1 MYLNTFLYQFG
12 LDPDNFENELVEPF
26 NSDDGT
32 IIYNLRQRIDKRICP
47 ECGCIQA
54 EINNYYWTETNF
66 TTNEGNPVI
75 IRIKKTR
82 FKCRECGKTFTPKIK
97 GIDRYA
103 KISKQVEMLII
114 NEFYK
119 QKSFSII
126 ARDYHL
132 STMEVMKLFDRTFPY
147 IQRGKLP
154 TALCID
160 EIGFKTIDGR
170 YAAILYDHDKKIVI
184 DIIRNRQYEYL
195 KDYFFRCSFKER
207 SNVKYF
213 ISDLYKGYATIKEEL
228 FPNAIHIADMF
239 HVIRLLKIEVSRLRV
254 NTYKQFT
261 DEDDVERNFMKQ
273 HWEYFE
279 RYLDKSLADKPY
291 FSRKENYEYTTW
303 HMMERCLK
311 LNMDFWNAYSCLQ
324 DFYEYWRC
332 KTFDQ
337 AMLWLDKAIKQLRN
351 TCNNDLIRV
360 ANTYEKWKAE
370 IANAITVKNFDGRR
384 YSNGPAEGLNNAI
397 KTIVKDANG
406 YRNFERFRKRTL
418 LILRDR
424 KDPSRTA

>member
-26 NSDDGT
+26 ESDDGT
-32 IIYNLRQRIDKRICP
+32 IIYNLRQRIDNRICP
-47 ECGCIQA
+47 KCGCINA

-66 TTNEGNPVI
+66 TTNEGRPVL
-75 IRIKKTR
+75 IRIKKVR
-82 FKCRECGKTFTPKIK
+82 YKCKECMKTFTAKIK
-97 GIDRYA
+97 GIDRYS
-103 KISKQVEMLII
+103 KISKQVESLII

-132 STMEVMKLFDRTFPY
+132 STMQVMKMFDKAFPY
-147 IQRGKLP
+147 VPRGKLP
-154 TALCID
+154 SVLCID
-160 EIGFKTIDGR
+160 EIGFKTEDGS
-170 YAAILYDHDKKIVI
+170 YAAILYDHDKKTVI
-184 DIIRNRQYEYL
+184 DIIRNRQCDYL
-195 KDYFFRCSFKER
+195 RDYFIHCSFKER

-213 ISDLYKGYATIKEEL
+213 ISDLFKGYASIKEE
-228 FPNAIHIADMF
+228 FFNDAIHIADLF

-261 DEDDVERNFMKQ
+261 DEDDVERNFMKL
-273 HWEYFE
+273 HWDCFE
-279 RYLDKSLADKPY
+279 KYLNVEVANKPY
-291 FSRKENYEYTTW
+291 YSMKEKFEYTTW
-303 HMMERCLK
+303 QMMERCLK
-311 LNMDFWNAYSCLQ
+311 LNQTFWDAYACLQ

-337 AMLWLDKAIKQLRN
+337 AVSWIEKVVNQLKR
-351 TCNNDLIRV
+351 TGSDDLIRV
-360 ANTYEKWKAE
+360 ANTYAKWKAE
-370 IANAITVKNFDGRR
+370 IANAITVKNQEGKR

-397 KTIVKDANG
+397 KTIIKDANG
-406 YRNFERFRKRTL
+406 YRNFERFRKRAL

-424 KDPSRTA
+424 KDPSH